1 MLYSCLCYI
10 AYMLYSL
17 LCYIAC
23 MLYSTRQ
30 GVICIRCYIAS
41 YMATTKVPDEVY
53 RELYVVTYNMK
64 AYNQG
69 AFISHS
75 QNHAAQFKFQGK
87 KITARLHLQAAAAC
101 PLALACRSLLRVAES
116 CPQF

>member
-1 MLYSCLCYI
+1 MLYSWLCYI

-41 YMATTKVPDEVY
+41 YMATTKVPDG
-53 RELYVVTYNMK
+53 
-64 AYNQG
+64 G
-69 AFISHS
+69 A
-75 QNHAAQFKFQGK
+75 ND
-87 KITARLHLQAAAAC
+87 TA
-101 PLALACRSLLRVAES
+101 PVAELES
-116 CPQF
+116 QAELLSHPRLPGPELVGFKRPGRDVVRLCEST

>member
-23 MLYSTRQ
+23 MLFSTRQ

-41 YMATTKVPDEVY
+41 YMATTKVTD
-53 RELYVVTYNMK
+53 RFVV
-64 AYNQG
+64 
-69 AFISHS
+69 
-75 QNHAAQFKFQGK
+75 
-87 KITARLHLQAAAAC
+87 
-101 PLALACRSLLRVAES
+101 VAPES
-116 CPQF
+116 DF

>member
-41 YMATTKVPDEVY
+41 YMATTKVPDGNPSKKPIENVEYIEY
-53 RELYVVTYNMK
+53 RL
-64 AYNQG
+64 
-69 AFISHS
+69 
-75 QNHAAQFKFQGK
+75 GK
-87 KITARLHLQAAAAC
+87 
-101 PLALACRSLLRVAES
+101 
-116 CPQF
+116 

>member
-41 YMATTKVPDEVY
+41 YMATTKVPDVY
-53 RELYVVTYNMK
+53 
-64 AYNQG
+64 G
-69 AFISHS
+69 SGFD
-75 QNHAAQFKFQGK
+75 
-87 KITARLHLQAAAAC
+87 
-101 PLALACRSLLRVAES
+101 LLRMQNIPRRNTAYS
-116 CPQF
+116 DYQRAYSFKCLSDGIDPMQS

>member
-41 YMATTKVPDEVY
+41 YMATTKVPDDP
-53 RELYVVTYNMK
+53 
-64 AYNQG
+64 G
-69 AFISHS
+69 ISLE
-75 QNHAAQFKFQGK
+75 G
-87 KITARLHLQAAAAC
+87 ITRYKMGYDGISLH
-101 PLALACRSLLRVAES
+101 R
-116 CPQF
+116 

>member
-41 YMATTKVPDEVY
+41 YMATTKVPDG
-53 RELYVVTYNMK
+53 K
-64 AYNQG
+64 
-69 AFISHS
+69 FIG
-75 QNHAAQFKFQGK
+75 NCDRDAQV
-87 KITARLHLQAAAAC
+87 C
-101 PLALACRSLLRVAES
+101 
-116 CPQF
+116 